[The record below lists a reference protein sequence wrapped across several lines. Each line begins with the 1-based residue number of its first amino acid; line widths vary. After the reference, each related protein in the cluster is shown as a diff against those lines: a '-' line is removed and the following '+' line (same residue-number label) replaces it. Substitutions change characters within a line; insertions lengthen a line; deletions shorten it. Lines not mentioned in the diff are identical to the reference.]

1 MKIENST
8 VVPLAPL
15 FRRHLLNSAPWKPA
29 LCDVTEGSGTTAG
42 GNGLYHQQSL
52 IISKHVEIR
61 TRFYEAELSF
71 V

>member
-1 MKIENST
+1 MENSA

-15 FRRHLLNSAPWKPA
+15 FRRHMLNRAPWKPA

-42 GNGLYHQQSL
+42 GNGWQSL
-52 IISKHVEIR
+52 VISKHVEIR
-61 TRFYEAELSF
+61 SQYQYERELNF